1 MSELFSVFRRWLR
14 HRRNQEKA
22 SSESGKQLLK
32 KIKLQNMIRSLLL
45 SSFLMTSV
53 TFFSQNLKPVAYQDG
68 AQKLNGLVTS
78 NAGKK
83 LPGVLILPAWK
94 GIDDEAKTAAA
105 ELEKQGYVAFIADI
119 YGEGNIPTNMDTA
132 AKNSGYYKK
141 NYEAYQKRISLA
153 LEQLKKNGAIPE
165 KIAVIG
171 YCFGGTGAL
180 ESARGNLPV
189 VGVVSIHG
197 SIGKDQARKNGPIST
212 KILVENPADDR
223 GVSPEDYNNLV
234 KEMNEGNA
242 DWQIITYAH
251 SKHTFT
257 DPKSPDYNEVM
268 AKRAWNHTLM
278 FLKELLK

>member
-1 MSELFSVFRRWLR
+1 
-14 HRRNQEKA
+14 
-22 SSESGKQLLK
+22 
-32 KIKLQNMIRSLLL
+32 MIRSILLTAFFMA
-45 SSFLMTSV
+45 SGTV
-53 TFFSQNLKPVAYQDG
+53 FSQNLKTVSYQDG
-68 AQKLNGLVTS
+68 SQKLNGLVTS

-94 GIDDEAKTAAA
+94 GIDDEAKTAAI

-119 YGEGNIPTNMDTA
+119 YGEGNIPTDSDSA
-132 AKNSGYYKK
+132 AKTSGYYKK
-141 NYEAYQKRISLA
+141 NYDAYQKRISLA
-153 LEQLKKNGAIPE
+153 LEQLKKNGAISD

-197 SIGKDQARKNGPIST
+197 SIGKDQARKNGLIST
-212 KILVENPADDR
+212 KILVENPADDK
-223 GVSPEDYNNLV
+223 GVTPEDFNNLV

-257 DPKSPDYNEVM
+257 DPKSPDYNPVM

-278 FLKELLK
+278 FLKEILK